1 MKKWRNGKLNNS
13 GISLV
18 EIIIVFAIMGIIAGA
33 VLLSTTVA
41 TDKQVSS
48 CAEKLASSL
57 EQTRNLVMGKQSGL
71 LRIWQVSG
79 DYVYI
84 QMYMDGDYIPAHPE
98 QNAFS
103 DEVAI
108 GKQGVTITWT
118 NGTDSGNLNA
128 GEVLMYFERNGSVD
142 SDHGNHVTEFTV
154 TNGRRTILVKVDQ
167 FTGRVDTERIS

>member
-1 MKKWRNGKLNNS
+1 MKKWRNSKLNNS

-71 LRIWQVSG
+71 IRIWQESDG
-79 DYVYI
+79 NIYI
-84 QMYMDGDYIPAHPE
+84 QMYMDGDYNPTHPE
-98 QNAFS
+98 DNTFS
-103 DEVAI
+103 DEIAI
-108 GKQGVTITWT
+108 GKQGVTVTWT
-118 NGTDSGNLNA
+118 NGSSSGNLNS
-128 GEVLMYFERNGSVD
+128 GEVLQYFLRNGSV
-142 SDHGNHVTEFTV
+142 SQTQGNHITEFTV